1 MGIPFYFRYLI
12 RTHPAMLQKQIPALV
27 STLYIDSNSIIYDCF
42 HAMTADPAIP
52 FSEAALIQRVCEKIR
67 HYLLY
72 VRPQHTVLVAFDGV
86 APLAKMDQQR
96 TRRNKHLFDPCT
108 RTTESKP
115 SVWNTNA
122 ITPGTQFMLDLA
134 TALENQFALWRAE
147 NAFPGVEL
155 LLSTAANPG
164 EGEHKLFA
172 HLRCK
177 PPTGGDVVVYGLDAD
192 LIMLSLLHLR
202 YTGEGNKLWIF
213 REAPHF
219 DKGKDKGKKED
230 KKKDDNHDCLHLD
243 VGMLSRCLLK
253 DMGSSDYERESFRRI
268 DDYVFLCFFLGNDF
282 LPHFPCMN
290 IRTHGMPALLD
301 MYQDVCRQG
310 EYMVDAATGT
320 VNWPVLQRWI
330 NKCASMEVEWFR
342 KEKDTRDKMAS
353 TMWRGISLKDPTE
366 VVDQVPLLFRGE
378 EAYIDAG
385 FTRGWEQRYYKV
397 LFHGDLQIPNPCRDF
412 LRGLEWVWLYYT
424 RGCDDW
430 RWRYPWSY
438 PPLMADLARH
448 FSETVP
454 ASPTG
459 RDMGGSGPVH
469 RGASGPVHRGASG
482 PVHPHV
488 QLAYV
493 LPPENRHLI
502 PCQAFVDRLPSGLD
516 EEKPRF
522 AWSYARFFW
531 EAHVELPELS
541 IESIEACL
549 KA

>member
-12 RTHPAMLQKQIPALV
+12 RTHPAMLQKQIPANV

-42 HAMTADPAIP
+42 HAMSADPAVP
-52 FSEAALIQRVCEKIR
+52 FSEAALIQSVCYKIR

-72 VRPQHTVLVAFDGV
+72 VRPHKTVLVAFDGV

-96 TRRNKHLFDPCT
+96 TRRNKHLFDPT
-108 RTTESKP
+108 VSTGGGAPIKQP
-115 SVWNTNA
+115 AVWNTNA

-134 TALENQFALWRAE
+134 TALEDQFSKWRAE

-172 HLRCK
+172 HLRSHI
-177 PPTGGDVVVYGLDAD
+177 TIGGDVVVYGLDAD
-192 LIMLSLLHLR
+192 LIMLSLLHRR
-202 YTGEGNKLWIF
+202 YTGLDNKLWIF

-219 DKGKDKGKKED
+219 DKGKKED
-230 KKKDDNHDCLHLD
+230 KDKKEGKDEGCLHLD

-253 DMGSSDYERESFRRI
+253 DMGSSDEKRI

-290 IRTHGMPALLD
+290 IRTHGMPVLLD
-301 MYQDVCRQG
+301 MYRDVCRQG

-330 NKCASMEVEWFR
+330 NKCASMEVECFR
-342 KEKDTRDKMAS
+342 KEKDTRDKMAT

-385 FTRGWEQRYYKV
+385 CTRGWEHRYYKV
-397 LFHGDLQIPNPCRDF
+397 LFPGDLNIPNLCKEF
-412 LRGLEWVWLYYT
+412 LRGLEWVWCYYT

-430 RWRYPWSY
+430 RWRYSLSY

-448 FSETVP
+448 YTETVP
-454 ASPTG
+454 TSPTG
-459 RDMGGSGPVH
+459 VGYR
-469 RGASGPVHRGASG
+469 ASG

-493 LPPENRHLI
+493 LPPENRHMI
-502 PCQAFVDRLPSGLD
+502 PCKEFVDRLSERIQLSG
-516 EEKPRF
+516 KPRF
-522 AWSYARFFW
+522 EWAYSRFFW

-549 KA
+549 KE